1 MPMLFISIAAAGLA
15 LVLFQ
20 PATKSRTKRL
30 AAQGASVAL
39 LATGLFGGLITIMAY

>member
-1 MPMLFISIAAAGLA
+1 MSMLFISCAAAGLA

-20 PATKSRTKRL
+20 PTTKNRTKRL

-39 LATGLFGGLITIMAY
+39 LATGLFGGMIQILAY